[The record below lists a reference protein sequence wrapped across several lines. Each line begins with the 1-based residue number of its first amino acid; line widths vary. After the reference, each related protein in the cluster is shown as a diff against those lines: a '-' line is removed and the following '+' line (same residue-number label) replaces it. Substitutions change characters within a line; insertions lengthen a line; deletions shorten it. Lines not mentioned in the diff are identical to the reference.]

1 MTMMVSSASGQTVM
15 DQEIKAKLE
24 GKFLNDLYSRTY
36 YSLLDRIDKDGF
48 QPESLTGAYGGMF
61 PRTTGAM
68 VSLLIETEQYSLAER
83 TLNCVLKA
91 IRQNDYERIPR
102 VIGKGK
108 EAGQYTILDDQH
120 QIDGQAHVIM
130 AWARL
135 ALKRGPTRF
144 EDRTW
149 KQVAKLMDR
158 TCDRTFFQY
167 GSWQME
173 PGLIRNIAFEHSR
186 DSRMWDTWDLLT
198 QCFTGAAMDSMAQVA
213 KRRGDQRH
221 NEVWSKKIEI
231 LKKGVQD
238 HMTLQQ
244 QGKTVYMEMLL
255 PNSAEGIPHKGM
267 GWVTL
272 SPIAAQ
278 WEPLDHQVM
287 KDTVEV
293 MRQVMLKDIGGA
305 RWLPTDWYPD
315 GRISNQ
321 VIGKGIGWEI
331 DYARQEGE
339 QGRILELLDLIEK
352 VNAHDPLYMEGGW
365 LDDGHLSHQDV
376 ITDEQLHAMKNPV
389 WKMKDC
395 GNGEQSSWWCWSMA
409 RLRKSVGL
417 PAAPLRIQK

>member
-1 MTMMVSSASGQTVM
+1 MVISQVSGQSVSDADM
-15 DQEIKAKLE
+15 KAKLQ
-24 GKFLNDLYSRTY
+24 GKFLNDLYSKTY
-36 YSLLDRIDKDGF
+36 YSLVDRIDRDGF

-68 VSLLIETEQYSLAER
+68 VSLLIETDQLDLAQR
-83 TLNCVLKA
+83 TLHCVLKA
-91 IRQNDYERIPR
+91 ITQNDMERIPR
-102 VIGKGK
+102 VIGRSKTAGK
-108 EAGQYTILDDQH
+108 YEILDDQH

-135 ALKRGPTRF
+135 AIKRGPTKF
-144 EDRTW
+144 EDKTW
-149 KQVAKLMDR
+149 PLVAKLMDR

-167 GSWQME
+167 GDWQME

-186 DSRMWDTWDLLT
+186 DGRMWDTWDLLT
-198 QCFTGAAMDSMAQVA
+198 QCFCGAAMDAMAEVA
-213 KRRGDQRH
+213 KRRGDTKHLDQWAH
-221 NEVWSKKIEI
+221 KIAI

-238 HMTLQQ
+238 HMTLRKE
-244 QGKTVYMEMLL
+244 GKTVYMEMLL
-255 PNSAEGIPHKGM
+255 PNSAGGVPHLGM

-287 KDTVEV
+287 RNTVDV
-293 MRQVMLKDIGGA
+293 MRHVMLKDVGGA
-305 RWLPTDWYPD
+305 KWLPTDWYPD
-315 GRISNQ
+315 GHISNQ

-331 DYARQEGE
+331 DYARQEHE
-339 QGRILELLDLIEK
+339 SGRVMELLDLIEK

-365 LDDGHLSHQDV
+365 LDDGRLSHQDN
-376 ITDEQLHAMKNPV
+376 ITDEQLHAMNNPV

-417 PAAPLRIQK
+417 PAVPSRLP